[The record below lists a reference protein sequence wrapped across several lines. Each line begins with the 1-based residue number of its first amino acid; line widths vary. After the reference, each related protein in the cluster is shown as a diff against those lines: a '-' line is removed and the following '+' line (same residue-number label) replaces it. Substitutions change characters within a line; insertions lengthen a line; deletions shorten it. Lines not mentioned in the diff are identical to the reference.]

1 MSGISS
7 SSGSNWI
14 STKVTL
20 KIFSSSS
27 DEVWASSWVTG
38 GPVDCEE
45 NNEVIGWLRIL
56 SKVGELVLSEVVT
69 NGGNLDELLMV
80 EVLKREETIIGVP

>member
-1 MSGISS
+1 M
-7 SSGSNWI
+7 
-14 STKVTL
+14 
-20 KIFSSSS
+20 
-27 DEVWASSWVTG
+27 
-38 GPVDCEE
+38 
-45 NNEVIGWLRIL
+45 RIL